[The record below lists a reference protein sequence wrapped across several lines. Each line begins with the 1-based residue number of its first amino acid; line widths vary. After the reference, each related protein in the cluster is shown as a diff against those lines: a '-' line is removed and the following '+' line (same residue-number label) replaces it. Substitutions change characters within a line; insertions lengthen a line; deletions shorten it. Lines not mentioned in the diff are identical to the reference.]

1 MKGERNTK
9 GKTKFFRFLLPSII
23 LAYLKLANVVQSA
36 GTIES
41 K

>member
-1 MKGERNTK
+1 MKET
-9 GKTKFFRFLLPSII
+9 LLKKVKPETLEK